1 MFHGVADVFSLGLW
15 EVVST
20 PGEMIFSG
28 TDMKIEVRYD
38 KDDKVKSVKNL
49 DNGKDVQQTKADSDS
64 KTTSVSTRETPESS
78 P

>member
-1 MFHGVADVFSLGLW
+1 
-15 EVVST
+15 
-20 PGEMIFSG
+20 MIFSG

-49 DNGKDVQQTKADSDS
+49 DSGKDVQGVKVDSDS
-64 KTTSVSTRETPESS
+64 KTATAPTRETPESS